1 MKAVEKLFIP
11 ARTIRLRKKPTQ
23 TRERFCTDGKE
34 HPRIYKTLDT
44 LNQYMPEEFD
54 SIYVYELTKIITP
67 KKEEIHEISIL

>member
-11 ARTIRLRKKPTQ
+11 VRTTRLRKKPTQ

-34 HPRIYKTLDT
+34 HPRIYKSLDT
-44 LNQYMPEEFD
+44 LNQFMPEEFD

-67 KKEEIHEISIL
+67 KKEEVHEISIL

>member
-1 MKAVEKLFIP
+1 MKVVEKLFIP

-23 TRERFCTDGKE
+23 TRECFCTDGKE

-54 SIYVYELTKIITP
+54 SIYVYELTKILVP
-67 KKEEIHEISIL
+67 KKEKYHEITLE

>member
-1 MKAVEKLFIP
+1 MKVVEKLFIP
-11 ARTIRLRKKPTQ
+11 ARTKRLRKKPTQ

-67 KKEEIHEISIL
+67 KKEAIHEIGIL